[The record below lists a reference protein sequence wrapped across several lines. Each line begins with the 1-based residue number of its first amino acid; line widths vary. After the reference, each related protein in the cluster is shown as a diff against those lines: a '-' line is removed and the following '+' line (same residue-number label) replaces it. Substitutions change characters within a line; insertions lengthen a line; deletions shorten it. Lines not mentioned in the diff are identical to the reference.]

1 MEVIRKFPWDVWA
14 AIVVAILAV
23 VFDVVFYR
31 APFTFFL
38 IVALALGGYTAKM
51 LSEREPT
58 KGLQRPINSPSCRRF
73 LRIFD
78 FSLE

>member
-1 MEVIRKFPWDVWA
+1 LAQGGTPPLFLRWARKMEVIRKFPWDVWA

-51 LSEREPT
+51 LSEREPH
-58 KGLQRPINSPSCRRF
+58 
-73 LRIFD
+73 
-78 FSLE
+78 